1 MYFNN
6 TNNLVVLMCTREGAD
21 GLMVFASDLWEISGT
36 GIQAQAS
43 GLRTYDDAQGKL
55 AMPGARGRN

>member
-1 MYFNN
+1 
-6 TNNLVVLMCTREGAD
+6 MCTREGAD